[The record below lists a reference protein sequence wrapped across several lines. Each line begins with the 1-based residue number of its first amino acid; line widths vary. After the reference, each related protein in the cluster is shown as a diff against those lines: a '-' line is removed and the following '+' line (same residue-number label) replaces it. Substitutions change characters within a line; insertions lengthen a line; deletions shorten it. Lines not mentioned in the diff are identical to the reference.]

1 MHRLK
6 REALAEWFNRFLLW
20 RVVWQQVLLCGVG
33 VVIWSILH
41 LLLVVPVERDSARLL
56 SEVQSLNEKALKKHF
71 EGLEKGREQ
80 ALCQRM
86 EEHTDALTS
95 HFGLDGR
102 REHDF
107 QALAALSRRCG
118 LDFTVFRPLKAR
130 PHGSWMLLPM
140 DVEMAGN
147 FSGMACLSVRLSA
160 LSRLL
165 LPLDFTLEE
174 RASQSAIMPSAQ
186 WLQLRLKLVA
196 FRARSRPPPAK
207 ALPTQG
213 EQAFW
218 WPGAVALALSKS
230 SARNPFMGH
239 SNALTHHYLSQGL
252 DSQERGNVVFDAS
265 KAPENAHQPLGNAAL
280 QTGFVEVRFAKAADI
295 AGLIDGKGTLLSP
308 QGRCGA
314 DPRTNIFWVQ
324 DDSAH
329 VEVVQNMVK
338 RLDVPV
344 RQVLIEARIVNVNRD
359 YAEDI
364 GVRLGMGEVVEAG
377 NIPEPLPPGGHV
389 KPFPGHL
396 NVDLLALSGSLH
408 PASMG
413 LAMAKLGTG
422 VLLDMELSALE
433 SEGRGHVV
441 ASPRLVT
448 ANLEPAVIESG
459 EEIPYQ
465 EATVAG
471 ATAVTFKKAVLSLRV
486 TPRIAPDNTIYMVLQ
501 INQDTPSRRE
511 VQNVPAVLTREIRTS
526 VRVDNGQTV
535 VLGGIHQQGQ
545 VRDLQQVPFLGG
557 LPVVGAL
564 FRKTA
569 TKIRNEELLIF
580 ITPRIIPGE
589 SPGYMGVQ
597 GDGATPPERPATRAG
612 LPAAAAFAVSMRD
625 SDSCKQDEVCNQR

>member
-1 MHRLK
+1 MHRRK
-6 REALAEWFNRFLLW
+6 REAVAEWCNRFLLW
-20 RVVWQQVLLCGVG
+20 PLFWQQVVSGGIGVL
-33 VVIWSILH
+33 IWGILH
-41 LLLVVPVERDSARLL
+41 VLLVLPVERDSARVQL
-56 SEVQSLNEKALKKHF
+56 EVQSLQKKVLQKQK
-71 EGLEKGREQ
+71 EGLENAWEQ
-80 ALCQRM
+80 ALCRRM
-86 EEHTDALTS
+86 EEHSDALTT

-107 QALAALSRRCG
+107 KVLAALSRRCG
-118 LDFTVFRPLKAR
+118 LDFTVFRPLKAH
-130 PHGSWMLLPM
+130 PHGALLLLPM
-140 DVEMAGN
+140 EVEMSGN
-147 FSGMACLSVRLSA
+147 FSGMACLSTRLST

-165 LPLDFTLEE
+165 LPLDFTLED
-174 RASQSAIMPSAQ
+174 SQSQSE
-186 WLQLRLKLVA
+186 WLQLRLKLA
-196 FRARSRPPPAK
+196 AIRARSKPPLAN
-207 ALPTQG
+207 ALPPKD

-218 WPGAVALALSKS
+218 WPGAAINAFSES
-230 SARNPFMGH
+230 SARNPFAKH
-239 SNALTHHYLSQGL
+239 SYAFTSRDTLQGL
-252 DSQERGNVVFDAS
+252 DSQERGNVVFEAS
-265 KAPENAHQPLGNAAL
+265 KASKKARQLHAKALL
-280 QTGFVEVRFAKAADI
+280 QTGMVEVRFAKATDI
-295 AGLIDGKGTLLSP
+295 VRLVDGKRTLLSP

-324 DDSAH
+324 DEPAH
-329 VEVVQNMVK
+329 VEIVQKMVK

-364 GVRLGMGEVVEAG
+364 GVRLGMGEVIEAG
-377 NIPEPLPPGGHV
+377 NIPEPILPGRHM
-389 KPFPGHL
+389 KSFPGRL

-433 SEGRGHVV
+433 SEGRGHIM

-486 TPRIAPDNTIYMVLQ
+486 TPRIASDNTIYMALQ

-580 ITPRIIPGE
+580 ITPRIIAGE
-589 SPGYMGVQ
+589 SPGYKGVQ

-612 LPAAAAFAVSMRD
+612 LPAAAAFAVSLRD